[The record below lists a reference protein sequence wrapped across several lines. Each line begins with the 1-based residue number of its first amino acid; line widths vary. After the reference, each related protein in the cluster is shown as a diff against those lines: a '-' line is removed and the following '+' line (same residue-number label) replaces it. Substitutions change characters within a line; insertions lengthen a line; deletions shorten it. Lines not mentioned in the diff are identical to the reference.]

1 MDESIT
7 ATDYRLSPF
16 GDFLGIEQIAS
27 DDTGLVCRMKL
38 SSNHFN
44 AGGRV
49 HGGALSSL
57 ADTAAGLV
65 VRASRPKHSLSATTD
80 LSIAYIRRPLN
91 SCVSAKATLLHAG
104 KRLHRVEIIIVDG
117 DTADFEQARLVAR
130 ATATF
135 IINRTID

>member
-1 MDESIT
+1 MDETIS

-16 GDFLGIEQIAS
+16 GDFLGIEHIAS
-27 DDTGLVCRMKL
+27 DDTGAVCRMKL

-65 VRASRPKHSLSATTD
+65 VRANRPEHSVSATTD
-80 LSIAYIRRPLN
+80 LSIAYIRSPLN
-91 SCVSAKATLLHAG
+91 FCVSAKATLLHAG
-104 KRLHRVEIIIVDG
+104 KRLHRVEIIIVDD
-117 DTADFEQARLVAR
+117 DTTDFDRARLVAR

-135 IINRTID
+135 IINKTID